1 MGWLEAL
8 LGVRR
13 GRVGTAGFLLGLYLV
28 GMGILLRQVPG
39 LASGG
44 CPVGQPCDP
53 LMVNPYARVGMSIVG
68 VGIALAVLD
77 PLVYF
82 VPRLIGG
89 RRDRVRSTPSSLPVT
104 PARFSL
110 LVQLSLYL
118 LAAFVVALGVAVL
131 VLIWRSPIT
140 CEGGGGGGFCPPDG
154 ILDLLFIV
162 LGGNVTAVALIGASR
177 YRVTRSRRSS
187 PAASSGIGRRR

>member
-1 MGWLEAL
+1 MAWLEAL

-39 LASGG
+39 LAPGG

-53 LMVNPYARVGMSIVG
+53 RMVNPYTGLGMTIPGVG
-68 VGIALAVLD
+68 VALAFFG
-77 PLVYF
+77 PFVYF
-82 VPRLIGG
+82 LPRLIS
-89 RRDRVRSTPSSLPVT
+89 RHHRFRSTRSSAPVT

-118 LAAFVVALGVAVL
+118 AAAFVVALGVAVL

-140 CEGGGGGGFCPPDG
+140 CEGGGGGGYCPPDG

-162 LGGNVTAVALIGASR
+162 LGGNVTAVALIGASHI
-177 YRVTRSRRSS
+177 SRHSL
-187 PAASSGIGRRR
+187 A

>member
-1 MGWLEAL
+1 MAWLEAL

-39 LASGG
+39 LDSGG

-53 LMVNPYARVGMSIVG
+53 LMVNPYARVGMSIVAL
-68 VGIALAVLD
+68 GIALAVLD

-82 VPRLIGG
+82 VPRLISG
-89 RRDRVRSTPSSLPVT
+89 RRHRSRSTRSSVPVG

-110 LVQLSLYL
+110 LLQ
-118 LAAFVVALGVAVL
+118 
-131 VLIWRSPIT
+131 I
-140 CEGGGGGGFCPPDG
+140 
-154 ILDLLFIV
+154 
-162 LGGNVTAVALIGASR
+162 
-177 YRVTRSRRSS
+177 
-187 PAASSGIGRRR
+187 